1 MRKRTINI
9 KETNKQT
16 NDNTKLWQECGT
28 TEIFILCYKKCYSH
42 FKKSLAFLIKLNMH
56 FINDKAVPFLDIYP
70 NKLYAHTQKLVSQCL

>member
-1 MRKRTINI
+1 MTIPSYGKNVEQLKSSYFAI
-9 KETNKQT
+9 KSAK
-16 NDNTKLWQECGT
+16 
-28 TEIFILCYKKCYSH
+28 SH